1 MKNFRNLFF
10 KNNNLDNSNIP
21 SHISDQYEELG
32 KLVKEARV
40 KNNLSVQKLSEISK
54 IPESSI
60 NAIENNIKHL
70 RPKYPFIRSILLKLE
85 VHLSLKKNSLIDL
98 SGKENYIFKNDK
110 TNYIIRKFDFL
121 NSWHGS
127 LIYFLVLILMLF
139 IINSYFISNSGTDEF
154 LIIEEQVKKE

>member
-1 MKNFRNLFF
+1 MKNFRNLFL

-21 SHISDQYEELG
+21 SHIGDQYEELG

-70 RPKYPFIRSILLKLE
+70 RPKYPFLRSILLKLE
-85 VHLSLKKNSLIDL
+85 EHLSLKKNSLIDL